1 VVKYLK
7 LIVKRKF
14 SAAHHLLNYDGN
26 CANVHGHTW
35 ELEAFL
41 DIANTQELEFDFRD
55 VKKEIDR
62 ILPDHKDLNKVYPFN
77 PTCENIAQQLYLD
90 LEELLPVD
98 KVVLW
103 ESSDAGV
110 EYP

>member
-1 VVKYLK
+1 MVKYLK

-14 SAAHHLLNYDGN
+14 SAAHHLLDYDGN

-35 ELEAFL
+35 DIEVYLKVNDTNEIEL
-41 DIANTQELEFDFRD
+41 DFRCA
-55 VKKEIDR
+55 KELIDLA
-62 ILPDHKDLNKVYPFN
+62 LPDHQDLNKVYNFN
-77 PTCENIAQQLYLD
+77 PTCENIARELFNQLKRSLN
-90 LEELLPVD
+90 VD